1 MSKIYVPYVHATSVY
16 DIDVNFF
23 KKENIKTILVDLDNT
38 LDSYKTKTPSPR
50 AFELKEKLEKEGIEM
65 IIVSNNT
72 GKRVTTYASELGV
85 KFISSIGK
93 PFARKLLK
101 KMKELNIDLSTT
113 MMIGDQTVTDIAC
126 GNRARIKTV
135 LTDKIVKEDQP
146 TTHFNRLFDRPIRR
160 KLARKNLL
168 RDWRNL

>member
-72 GKRVTTYASELGV
+72 GKRVTT
-85 KFISSIGK
+85 
-93 PFARKLLK
+93 
-101 KMKELNIDLSTT
+101 
-113 MMIGDQTVTDIAC
+113 
-126 GNRARIKTV
+126 
-135 LTDKIVKEDQP
+135 
-146 TTHFNRLFDRPIRR
+146 
-160 KLARKNLL
+160 
-168 RDWRNL
+168 